1 LQISISPGT
10 LGLNFPNRVHQVLL
24 TEKTPRAFS
33 NFTVIFIFDFKQYS
47 IISLS
52 QVQTLRNQF
61 SEFKLSAPLLIKG
74 FPALP
79 RDAAKRTTKAFQHY
93 QEMRQKV
100 PQFGRSEWDKQNKL
114 PSFVNG
120 FMIAIFFSKFVLWP
134 QC

>member
-1 LQISISPGT
+1 
-10 LGLNFPNRVHQVLL
+10 VLL

-47 IISLS
+47 IISLP

-93 QEMRQKV
+93 QETRQNV
-100 PQFGRSEWDKQNKL
+100 PQVLSSITKRRGKTYHNLGDLNGTNKTNKL
-114 PSFVNG
+114 PSFVDG
-120 FMIAIFFSKFVLWP
+120 FMIAIIFSKFVL
-134 QC
+134 